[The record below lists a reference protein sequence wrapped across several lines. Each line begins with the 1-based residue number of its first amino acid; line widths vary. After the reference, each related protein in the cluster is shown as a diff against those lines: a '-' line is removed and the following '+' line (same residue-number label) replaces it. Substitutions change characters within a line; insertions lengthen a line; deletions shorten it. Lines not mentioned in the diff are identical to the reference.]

1 MTTEQRVAT
10 RRKLRL
16 SGIGKASVVGV
27 FVVLQSGV
35 SAIAQ
40 TVSPTTTIDQLNA
53 QRLQELAEMPRQSG
67 PVVISPD
74 AAAGQIV
81 EAGGPT
87 VFLADVLFS
96 PTSAFL
102 SEEDLDGIVADYV
115 ANRVD
120 FSQIQRLVQDV
131 NDLYTRKGVVTA
143 SAVLPPQTLSDGILK
158 VRLVE
163 GTLSTFAISGNN
175 KIPDS
180 FVLDRVRLTTGNNIV
195 DVPTATEDITR
206 FNQLYNSQLRVSLQP
221 GALFGTTDLALE
233 LAEPKTNQLSFFIDN
248 QGVQSTGQIQF
259 GTFFQSYSLLT
270 PDDNLLAFGTRS
282 NGSLSGTLS
291 YDAPVTPEGT
301 RLGLTYSRS
310 AIEVIDGP
318 TKSLNVV
325 GSSASFGASL
335 TVPVYISP
343 TWSLFGVGGFSYGI
357 SDSFSNATPLVD
369 SATTRYSVALTGSYS
384 DKNVAFTIR
393 PQVALAN
400 AEDFIATAN
409 RDTTLFT
416 GSLNGTSQLENGI
429 VLTVNGAWQYTD
441 TKLLPGDLLF
451 QIGGPSTVRGFPSN
465 GSSGDS
471 GYFVQ
476 FEAHKITDID
486 GWANGSDLFG
496 FVDIGSVYSTF
507 PERVSFASAGAA
519 IKYSVDEKASL
530 EIGVGFPLNTVVA
543 NQSDFEIYTRITVA
557 NF

>member
-115 ANRVD
+115 GNRVD

-301 RLGLTYSRS
+301 RLGLTYSKS

-318 TKSLNVV
+318 TK
-325 GSSASFGASL
+325 
-335 TVPVYISP
+335 
-343 TWSLFGVGGFSYGI
+343 
-357 SDSFSNATPLVD
+357 
-369 SATTRYSVALTGSYS
+369 
-384 DKNVAFTIR
+384 
-393 PQVALAN
+393 
-400 AEDFIATAN
+400 
-409 RDTTLFT
+409 
-416 GSLNGTSQLENGI
+416 
-429 VLTVNGAWQYTD
+429 
-441 TKLLPGDLLF
+441 
-451 QIGGPSTVRGFPSN
+451 
-465 GSSGDS
+465 
-471 GYFVQ
+471 
-476 FEAHKITDID
+476 
-486 GWANGSDLFG
+486 
-496 FVDIGSVYSTF
+496 
-507 PERVSFASAGAA
+507 
-519 IKYSVDEKASL
+519 
-530 EIGVGFPLNTVVA
+530 
-543 NQSDFEIYTRITVA
+543 
-557 NF
+557 

>member
-16 SGIGKASVVGV
+16 SGIGKASAVGV
-27 FVVLQSGV
+27 FLVLQSGV
-35 SAIAQ
+35 GAIAQ
-40 TVSPTTTIDQLNA
+40 TVSPTTTIDQRNA

-74 AAAGQIV
+74 AAASQIV

-87 VFLADVLFS
+87 VLLADVLFS
-96 PTSAFL
+96 PASAFL

-115 ANRVD
+115 GNRVD

-143 SAVLPPQTLSDGILK
+143 SAVLPPQTLSEGILK

-163 GTLSTFAISGNN
+163 GTLSTVAISGNN

-195 DVPTATEDITR
+195 DVPTAAEDITR

-221 GALFGTTDLALE
+221 GALFGTTELALE
-233 LAEPKTNQLSFFIDN
+233 LSEPKTNQLSFFIDD
-248 QGVQSTGQIQF
+248 QGVQSTGQTQV
-259 GTFFQSYSLLT
+259 GAFFQSYSLLT
-270 PDDNLLAFGTRS
+270 PDDNLLAFGTLSQR
-282 NGSLSGTLS
+282 SLSGTLS
-291 YDAPVTPEGT
+291 YDAPVTPDGT

-310 AIEVIDGP
+310 AIEVIEGP
-318 TKSLNVV
+318 TKPLNIE
-325 GSSASFGASL
+325 GSSASLGASL
-335 TVPVYISP
+335 TVPAYISA
-343 TWSLFGVGGFSYGI
+343 TWSLFGVGGLSYGI
-357 SDSFSNATPLVD
+357 SDSFSNSTPLVD
-369 SATTRYSVALTGSYS
+369 SATTRYSLALFATYN
-384 DKNVAFTIR
+384 DQNVAFTIR

-400 AEDFIATAN
+400 AEDFIASTN
-409 RDTTLFT
+409 REATLFT
-416 GSLNGTSQLENGI
+416 GSFNGTYQLESGI
-429 VLTVNGAWQYTD
+429 ALTANGAWQYTD

-476 FEAHKITDID
+476 FEAHKIMDID

-496 FVDIGSVYSTF
+496 FIDIGSVYSTF

-519 IKYSVDEKASL
+519 IEYPLSDKSL
-530 EIGVGFPLNTVVA
+530 FEIGVGFPLNTVVA
-543 NQSDFEIYTRITVA
+543 NQSDFEVYTRLTVA
-557 NF
+557 AF